1 MPPFYFWGL
10 KTMTIFEKIQSV
22 KFKTV
27 TIPAE
32 ELGTGSELKLQELS
46 GGQHAEFIDR
56 LKDADFRD
64 SERKLTAFMFYN
76 CLVDENGARQF
87 QSEEEAEK
95 CLDML
100 PASLVKRINT
110 AMAKLNNEA
119 EEDEKAKKK

>member
-1 MPPFYFWGL
+1 
-10 KTMTIFEKIQSV
+10 MTIFEKIHNV
-22 KFKTV
+22 RFKTV
-27 TIPAE
+27 TISAE

-56 LKDADFRD
+56 LKIADFRE
-64 SERKLTAFMFYN
+64 SEKKLTAFMFYN
-76 CLVDENGARQF
+76 CLVDDNGARQF

-110 AMAKLNNEA
+110 AMAKLNNAA
-119 EEDEKAKKK
+119 EEDAKAKKK

>member
-1 MPPFYFWGL
+1 MSFC
-10 KTMTIFEKIQSV
+10 EKFANI

-27 TIPAE
+27 KIKADELEPGAE
-32 ELGTGSELKLQELS
+32 LILQELT
-46 GGQHAEFIDR
+46 GGQHAAFIDR
-56 LKDADFRD
+56 LKSADFRD

-76 CLVDENGARQF
+76 CLVDDNGARQF

-110 AMAKLNNEA
+110 AMAKLNNAA
-119 EEDEKAKKK
+119 EEDAKAKKK

>member
-1 MPPFYFWGL
+1 
-10 KTMTIFEKIQSV
+10 MTIFEKIQNV

-27 TIPAE
+27 TVPAE

-56 LKDADFRD
+56 LKDANFRD
-64 SERKLTAFMFYN
+64 SEKKLTAFMFYN
-76 CLVDENGARQF
+76 CLVDEAGVRQF

-100 PASLVKRINT
+100 PASLVKRINN

-119 EEDEKAKKK
+119 EEDVKAKKK